1 MQIESI
7 EIKNYRLF
15 RHAKLSHIARL
26 CVLVGA
32 NGTGK
37 STLFDVFLFLKD
49 ALGLCGRT
57 HCADLAVSA
66 GNYGQRAAGDLPAAA
81 RA

>member
-15 RHAKLSHIARL
+15 RDTKLQNIPRL

-32 NGTGK
+32 NGTGVLN
-37 STLFDVFLFLKD
+37 STFSV
-49 ALGLCGRT
+49 GLRLNYDKRT
-57 HCADLAVSA
+57 KTMIHVKNPYSVTI
-66 GNYGQRAAGDLPAAA
+66 QRTLWNPIANVQ
-81 RA
+81 

>member
-15 RHAKLSHIARL
+15 RHAKLSTIARL

-37 STLFDVFLFLKD
+37 PEHNQSHSYVKFVTGWRIFSVDM
-49 ALGLCGRT
+49 GL
-57 HCADLAVSA
+57 
-66 GNYGQRAAGDLPAAA
+66 
-81 RA
+81 

>member
-15 RHAKLSHIARL
+15 RHAKLSTIPRL

-37 STLFDVFLFLKD
+37 PEHNQSHSYGKFVTGGRRV
-49 ALGLCGRT
+49 AGEMGL
-57 HCADLAVSA
+57 
-66 GNYGQRAAGDLPAAA
+66 
-81 RA
+81 